1 MVIGRRL
8 FCWAEMQTLMYT
20 AIGIASVN
28 SIILIGLVYLYS
40 RIFFTSRASYPLG
53 LTFFAAMLL
62 LQNLLT
68 AFAYGTMSPLFGADA
83 LPYLSLIG
91 GTELVGLLLL
101 LRMTF

>member
-1 MVIGRRL
+1 M
-8 FCWAEMQTLMYT
+8 ETLMYT

-28 SIILIGLVYLYS
+28 SVILLGLVYLYA
-40 RIFFTSRASYPLG
+40 RIFYRSHASYSMG

-68 AFAYGTMSPLFGADA
+68 AFAYGTMSPLFGSAA
-83 LPYLSLIG
+83 LPYLSVIG
-91 GTELVGLLLL
+91 GTELVGLLML

>member
-1 MVIGRRL
+1 
-8 FCWAEMQTLMYT
+8 MYT

-28 SIILIGLVYLYS
+28 SVILLGLIYLYA
-40 RIFFTSRASYPLG
+40 RILFRSHASYAMG

-68 AFAYGTMSPLFGADA
+68 AVAYGTMSPLFGSEA
-83 LPYLSLIG
+83 LPYLSVIG
-91 GTELVGLLLL
+91 GTELAGLLML